1 MNFKRAFMLG
11 VLSLACMAAS
21 AQWLW
26 IDKDG
31 RKVYSDSAPPPD
43 TPLKNVLKQ
52 PGGRVVPQEAASTPA
67 APTTPASGTASAPRP
82 TGKSK
87 ELEDKRKQ
95 AEQAEDEKRRAE
107 AEKQK
112 QLKADNC
119 RRARQA
125 KASLDS
131 GVRISMSNDKGE
143 REFLDDAARAA
154 ETRRMQ
160 EIIQSQC
167 Q

>member
-26 IDKDG
+26 IDQDG

-43 TPLKNVLKQ
+43 TPLKNILKQ
-52 PGGRVVPQEAASTPA
+52 PGGRTVPQEV
-67 APTTPASGTASAPRP
+67 APTTISAASGAASAARP
-82 TGKSK
+82 TGKNK

-95 AEQAEDEKRRAE
+95 AEQAEDEKHRAE
-107 AEKQK
+107 TEKQK

-131 GVRISMSNDKGE
+131 GVRIATTNDKGE
-143 REFLDDAARAA
+143 REFLDDGARAA
-154 ETRRMQ
+154 ETKRMQ
-160 EIIQSQC
+160 EAIQSQC